1 MATASVRLEQ
11 DLVEKATI
19 VGKALSGVQMLAD
32 NPGLGR
38 SCDEI
43 YPNVFIS
50 QLENIQLISP
60 KKKAYETPNVE
71 LLSDSMLLKIA
82 IAR

>member
-1 MATASVRLEQ
+1 
-11 DLVEKATI
+11 
-19 VGKALSGVQMLAD
+19 MLAD

-43 YPNVFIS
+43 YPHVFIS
-50 QLENIQLISP
+50 RLENTQLISP

-82 IAR
+82 IARWRGVHVANLTGSELAA